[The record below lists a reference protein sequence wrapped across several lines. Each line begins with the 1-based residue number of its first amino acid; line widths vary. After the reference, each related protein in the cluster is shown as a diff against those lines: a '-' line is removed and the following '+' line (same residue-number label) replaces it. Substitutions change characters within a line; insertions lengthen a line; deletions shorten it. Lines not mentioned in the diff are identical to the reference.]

1 MRRPPPGTIFKT
13 RGGWRFR
20 VTEKTTAVA
29 LAPLAMDPPAAWL
42 LANGNNAVILT
53 PSGEAWSPSPRQ
65 AVAMVDR
72 LNAAREAAG
81 EPPLTLPKELLRMAR
96 NLGNAPDLPWSIDE
110 NEGYS
115 NNAGET
121 LNVHRPTGAAVLVR
135 QDTPPKLT
143 PLQAAAWQPTY
154 TVERIGVR
162 AALDWLKAA
171 GFRLVPASLARRGKA
186 DMPEGGDDESSPRHR

>member
-1 MRRPPPGTIFKT
+1 MRRPPPGTTIKT

-20 VTEKTTAVA
+20 VTENTYAIR
-29 LAPLAMDPPAAWL
+29 LAPLAMDPPAEWL

-53 PSGEAWSPSPRQ
+53 PSGEAWSPSPKK
-65 AVAMVDR
+65 AVEMVAR
-72 LNAAREAAG
+72 LNDARKAEDK
-81 EPPLTLPKELLRMAR
+81 PPLTLPKELVRMAM
-96 NLGNAPDLPWSIDE
+96 NLANAPDLPWPIDE

-121 LNVHRPTGAAVLVR
+121 LNVHRPTGAAVLVS
-135 QDTPPKLT
+135 QDSPPKLT

-154 TVERIGVR
+154 TVEKLGVR

-171 GFRLVPASLARRGKA
+171 GFRFVPASLARRGKA
-186 DMPEGGDDESSPRHR
+186 DIPEGGDDEPSPRHR